1 MKWSFL
7 MIKHSLKSFIKYG
20 ILTGI
25 IFFIFLLLQ
34 KMAVPRYSST
44 YIVDGFYQEKEN
56 DIDVLF

>member
-1 MKWSFL
+1 

-34 KMAVPRYSST
+34 KMVVPRYSST